1 MAQNEVFVTTI
12 KLNSEEAKNKLEELK
27 KKVDELKAKRKE
39 ALEAKDSTAFEGL
52 TKDLKKAQ
60 GELRV
65 FQDQT
70 MSVNETLNN
79 LSSANINQVEKAMRS
94 LNRQIKNTTDPEELR
109 QLGAQLQLCKN
120 RIAEIGQQHRVA
132 TTAADRY
139 NKELKEAEREALAV
153 SNNTELI
160 SRTLD
165 KLKTA
170 SVRELEYT
178 MKAINEEMRG
188 VERGTLRWKELTE
201 QMKKCKTE
209 LAQVNAET
217 RESES
222 RWSQF
227 TGILNRNWGA
237 ITQLIATYSGTAYTV
252 KKCVEAYAEMDEAMT
267 SVRKYTG
274 QAADEVERMNE
285 DFKKM
290 DTRTPRE
297 KLNELAGAA
306 GRLGIQG
313 TEEIEEFVDAADKI
327 NVALGDDL
335 GNKAVDQ
342 IGKLSTMFGENDRLG
357 LRGAMLAT
365 GSAVNELA
373 QNSSAAA
380 GYLVDF
386 TARTAGVGKQAGLAQ
401 TQIMGFASV
410 LDQNMQQDETSATA
424 FQNLLTKMFQEPAK
438 FAELAGQNVK
448 DFSELLR
455 TDANEAVLQFL
466 QAMHDK
472 GGFAELAPMF
482 EQMNMDGSRATG
494 VLSVMADK
502 LDDIRTAQ
510 ALAAEAYADGT
521 SVINEFNVQ
530 NESVQ
535 AQLDKASKKFND
547 LAVDLGQKLM
557 PVARIAI
564 STSSMAV
571 KALSSIITFCEKHS
585 LVLIALAATIAAL
598 NAKRLAGIAIAKLEV
613 LWNTRIA
620 SSIKAIGTAIKAN
633 PWALAITALSAFVGL
648 LADATRRSQKNRE
661 ELTALGKAHEQAA
674 EKYEDEAAKI
684 EALNRIVHN
693 NNVSYE
699 TRKEK
704 LAELKEIVPDY
715 LADLDRE
722 KGLVND
728 NTDAL
733 STYLEQLEKKIKL
746 QAAQEELEAA
756 YKKRR
761 QLGKQKDE
769 GEQNLQDA
777 NNSLAAARF
786 SASQNA
792 NSLGTKGMQSMSKGL
807 DIGTKQAQGRVSEAT
822 KKLQEVNE
830 QIARNNAD
838 IEALE
843 DEIKKSSVSVTKTE
857 PGSGNGVGDGN
868 GGGSASTSNDP
879 YTDEYN
885 KLEESYKKKKNLLK
899 RQYSEFIL
907 SESEYHDQSFA
918 AESEYLAGVF
928 DLQGKYGKSQTDTQ
942 SRILDLVINETKYK
956 YEQSK
961 TQMQAELADV
971 DSSYNADKIALSQMY
986 MAGELR
992 TEKEY
997 NNKLLEAEEDYQRQ
1011 RLAIIQKYDGDVS
1024 KAEEDINKIE
1034 LNKFKKQKTESK
1046 DELEQQYKSSNSAS
1060 DMNRINQQMYDMDLI
1075 SFETYQ
1081 RRKTEIANQEIDARK
1096 AAEQLAYQTVTQML
1110 SGASAYAQACS
1121 DEEVAK
1127 VTANYDKQIEAAGK
1141 DTKKK
1146 EKLEK
1151 EKDEKIRQIKTK
1163 ANKRAMVIEIAQATA
1178 STAMAA
1184 INAYSSAAQVPLIGY
1199 ILAPIAAAAA
1209 TAAGLLQ
1216 IAVIKKQ
1223 HQAEEAGYYTGGFT
1237 GGTDYRR
1244 RAGFVHE
1251 GEFVANHQ
1259 AVNNASILPALQ
1271 LIDMAQRNNTVGR
1284 LTAEDVSRSVG
1295 GGTSA
1300 TVVAPTVNV
1309 TTDNEELRSTI
1320 TSLYEV
1326 IDTLNVQLTAGI
1338 RANVSIDGRN
1348 GIAEQLD
1355 YYNRLTGRK

>member
-39 ALEAKDSTAFEGL
+39 ALDAKDSKAFEGL
-52 TKDLKKAQ
+52 TKDLKKAEN
-60 GELRV
+60 ELRV
-65 FQDQT
+65 FRTET
-70 MSVNETLNN
+70 MSINETLDN
-79 LSSANINQVEKAMRS
+79 LGSANINQLEKAIRS
-94 LNRQIKNTTDPEELR
+94 LNRQIKNTTDPDELR

-132 TTAADRY
+132 TTAADKY

-160 SRTLD
+160 NRTLD
-165 KLKTA
+165 KLKTS
-170 SVRELEYT
+170 SVRELEYS

-209 LAQVNAET
+209 LAQIKAET

-227 TGILNRNWGA
+227 TGFLNRNWGA
-237 ITQLIATYSGTAYTV
+237 ITQIIATYSGTAYTV
-252 KKCVEAYAEMDEAMT
+252 KKCVEAYAEMDETMT
-267 SVRKYTG
+267 NVRKYTG
-274 QAADEVERMNE
+274 QTADEVERMNE

-290 DTRTPRE
+290 DTRTSRE
-297 KLNELAGAA
+297 ELNELAGAA

-335 GNKAVDQ
+335 GDKAVDQ
-342 IGKLSTMFGENDRLG
+342 IGKLSIMFGEDDRRG
-357 LRGAMLAT
+357 LRGKMLAT

-482 EQMNMDGSRATG
+482 EQMSMDGSRATG

-535 AQLDKASKKFND
+535 AQLDKARKKFND

-571 KALSSIITFCEKHS
+571 KALYSIITFCEKHS
-585 LVLIALAATIAAL
+585 LVLIALAATITAL

-633 PWALAITALSAFVGL
+633 PWGLAITALTAFVSL
-648 LADATRRSQKNRE
+648 LADAARRSQKNRE
-661 ELTALGKAHEQAA
+661 ELTALGRAHEQAA

-746 QAAQEELEAA
+746 QAAQDELEAA

-786 SASQNA
+786 SASQKA

-830 QIARNNAD
+830 QIAKNNAD

-843 DEIKKSSVSVTKTE
+843 DEIKKSSANVTKTE
-857 PGSGNGVGDGN
+857 PGGRNDGGDGN
-868 GGGSASTSNDP
+868 DGGSSTTNDP
-879 YTDEYN
+879 YTDEQN
-885 KLEESYKKKKNLLK
+885 RLEESYKKKKNLLK
-899 RQYSEFIL
+899 QQYSEFLL

-918 AESEYLAGVF
+918 AESEYLAGMF
-928 DLQGKYGKSQTDTQ
+928 ALQGKYGKSQTDTQ

-956 YEQSK
+956 YEQSNV
-961 TQMQAELADV
+961 QMQSELADI

-986 MAGELR
+986 MAGELQ
-992 TEKEY
+992 TEQEY
-997 NNKLLEAEEDYQRQ
+997 KDKLLEAEEDYQRQ
-1011 RLAIIQKYDGDVS
+1011 RLAIIQRYGGDAS

-1034 LNKFKKQKTESK
+1034 FDKFKKKKAESK
-1046 DELEQQYKSSNSAS
+1046 NELEQQYQSSNSAEE
-1060 DMNRINQQMYDMDLI
+1060 MNRINQQMYDMDLI
-1075 SFETYQ
+1075 NFETYQ
-1081 RRKTEIANQEIDARK
+1081 RRKTEIANQEAEARK
-1096 AAEQLAYQTVTQML
+1096 AAEQLAYQTIMQML

-1127 VTANYDKQIEAAGK
+1127 VTADYDRQIAAAGNN
-1141 DTKKK
+1141 TKKK
-1146 EKLEK
+1146 EQLEK

-1163 ANKRAMVIEIAQATA
+1163 ANKRAMVIEVAQATA

-1216 IAVIKKQ
+1216 IATIKKQ
-1223 HQAEEAGYYTGGFT
+1223 HQAEEAGYYSGGFT

-1244 RAGFVHE
+1244 RAGIVHE

-1271 LIDMAQRNNTVGR
+1271 LIDMAQRNNTVGS

-1295 GGTSA
+1295 GGASTA
-1300 TVVAPTVNV
+1300 VVAPIVNV
-1309 TTDNEELRSTI
+1309 TTDNEELRTTI
-1320 TSLYEV
+1320 ASLNEV
-1326 IDTLNVQLTAGI
+1326 VGVLNTQLMAGI
-1338 RANVSIDGRN
+1338 RADVSIDGPK
-1348 GIAEQLD
+1348 GVAKQLD
-1355 YYNRLTGRK
+1355 RYNKLMGNK